1 MDLYQIGLS
10 ASLVCVVIS
19 FWALMRERDD
29 IHKLLLVDL
38 IETIGLV
45 LVALVATD
53 LAEALVLPGLVVGIS
68 ELIALAEIYIRKE
81 RLFVVRQKPIRIEV
95 MRTAPPIISF
105 ILVVYGIILSGFSGG
120 AVAGLGVV
128 FYFMCVGHSER
139 FELLETLSGYAWAFW
154 IIAFFIFMFLPQYW
168 FIAVMISGGAILLK
182 VTTKMSLIGT
192 MRDNYQGEREHP

>member
-1 MDLYQIGLS
+1 MEPYQIGL
-10 ASLVCVVIS
+10 AAALICVILS
-19 FWALMRERDD
+19 FWALMREQDD
-29 IHKLLLVDL
+29 VHRLLLVDL

-53 LAEALVLPGLVVGIS
+53 LAEALILPGLVVGIS
-68 ELIALAEIYIRKE
+68 ELIALAEIYLRKE
-81 RLFVVRQKPIRIEV
+81 QLHTVRHRPVRIEV
-95 MRTAPPIISF
+95 MQTAPPIISF

-128 FYFMCVGHSER
+128 FYFMSVGHAER
-139 FELLETLSGYAWAFW
+139 FSRLETLSGYAWAFW
-154 IIAFFIFMFLPQYW
+154 IIAFFIFMILPQYW

-192 MRDNYQGEREHP
+192 MRDPYREEES